1 MGLSFKS
8 GELLNKIVVFYNKK
22 TFNIITILKPNN
34 TSLDIDNFID
44 GRIKYDNNCKG
55 LNHNDIDFIIT
66 DSSEY
71 DFYSNNANINVNVR
85 LSVNPIEKKLDVDV
99 LKLEQK
105 TNKNLV
111 YGTQT
116 YKREFT
122 KEQVYKMYNEDY
134 INFNLKNAILYGGL
148 KAEFIPIKDL
158 NIRPHITKKTWKYF
172 VSDPYLADASDDKLK
187 LGRSIVEMG
196 TWWPF
201 LVSPV
206 DYSSDSLYVCEGNHR
221 IISLK
226 LLAMYGEIPEDFKVF
241 CIHIPSNYE
250 AYKNEKMFDKLENP
264 VSIRCIL
271 ENVYGCEVIHSNDI
285 LQKVLQK
292 IQKNGDKMI
301 NPYTIETKVN
311 IMKDLMFGLH
321 SYPLFLR
328 DLIYMFDNQ
337 IKPNEIINNE
347 NAFKRWLNS

>member
-1 MGLSFKS
+1 MGLLFKS
-8 GELLNKIVVFYNKK
+8 GELINKVVVFYNKN
-22 TFNIITILKPNN
+22 TTNIITILKPNN
-34 TSLDIDNFID
+34 TSLDIDSFVYS
-44 GRIKYDNNCKG
+44 RLKYDYNCKG
-55 LNHNDIDFIIT
+55 LEYSDIDFIIV
-66 DSSEY
+66 DSDEY
-71 DFYSNNANINVNVR
+71 DFYSNNCDANVHF
-85 LSVNPIEKKLDVDV
+85 SVDPIKKKFNIDI

-111 YGTQT
+111 YGTQK

-122 KEQVYKMYNEDY
+122 MEQVNEMYNEDY
-134 INFNLKNAILYGGL
+134 INFNLKNAILYGGM

-172 VSDPYLADASDDKLK
+172 VSDPYLAESSDDKLK
-187 LGRSIVEMG
+187 LGRSILKMG

-206 DYSSDSLYVCEGNHR
+206 DSTSDRLYVCEGNHR

-226 LLAMYGEIPEDFKVF
+226 LLAMYGEITDNYKVF

-250 AYKNEKMFDKLENP
+250 AYKNEKMFDKLKNP
-264 VSIRCIL
+264 VIIRCIL
-271 ENVYGCEVIHSNDI
+271 ENVYGCEVIHNNDI

-292 IQKNGDKMI
+292 IKDNGDKLI
-301 NPYTIETKVN
+301 NPYTIETEVT

-328 DLIYMFDNQ
+328 DLFYIFNNS
-337 IKPNEIINNE
+337 IKPSKIINNE
-347 NAFKRWLNS
+347 ETFKRWLNS